1 MGLPESFFLKPAQIQ
16 PSKNREVTMIKIKII
31 SSLEKVFVDSS
42 IDSFT
47 PFKKVSV
54 LKGERLSFQI
64 VHVYDT
70 VNSPPIYETLRLMP
84 TLSGELA
91 SMASLRGVAHVPVTK
106 TIHFNGT
113 DDNYVRTAPGLY
125 PDILRP
131 MYYGGKFSF
140 TPCSTNSTWV
150 EINIPKD
157 MQAGDYT
164 FKLELD
170 GNQYGKCECE
180 LAVEVIDDV
189 LPDEDI
195 YFTQW
200 FHADC
205 LANYYDVEVW
215 SDRHFE
221 IVENFISTARRNG
234 INMILTPVFTPP
246 LDTAVGGE
254 RRTTQLVDVVRNN
267 GEYSFGFD
275 KLDRWIEILDR
286 CGVEYIEISHLFT
299 QWGAK
304 HAPKIM
310 ATVDGEYKRIFGW
323 ETDAHS
329 EEYVNFLRT
338 FLVALLTHLRE
349 RGDDKRCF
357 FHLSDEPHSG
367 DEEHYQKSKETVA
380 DILSGY
386 PIMDALS
393 TIDFY
398 KFGLI
403 DHPIPATNRIK
414 PFLEAKVPGLWT
426 YYCVSQPINVSNR
439 YHSMPNWRNR
449 SIGMQ
454 IYKYNIAGFL
464 QWGYNFYNNQY
475 SGDPINPYY
484 EQSCDFS
491 FPGGDPFSVYPHMDG
506 TALESPRLVVFN
518 EALQDIKAMKLAEK
532 YTSHET
538 LVAVIENALGKELTF
553 DTCAKSSEIMLRIR
567 EDVNALIKKAV
578 AKA

>member
-1 MGLPESFFLKPAQIQ
+1 
-16 PSKNREVTMIKIKII
+16 MIKAKIV
-31 SSLEKVFVDSS
+31 SSLEKVF
-42 IDSFT
+42 IDSRLDT
-47 PFKKVSV
+47 YPALERISV
-54 LKGERLSFQI
+54 LKGERLNFQI
-64 VHVYDT
+64 AYTYDVIASPHVY
-70 VNSPPIYETLRLMP
+70 EALRLMP
-84 TLSGELA
+84 VISGELA
-91 SMASLRGVAHVPVTK
+91 PFATLRSVAHVPVIK
-106 TIHFNGT
+106 TTHSIGA
-113 DDNYVRTAPGLY
+113 DDNYLRTVPGLF

-131 MYYGGKFSF
+131 MYYGGKFTF
-140 TPCSTNSTWV
+140 TPCATNSVWV

-157 MQAGDYT
+157 MEAGKYT
-164 FKLELD
+164 FRIELN
-170 GNQYGKCECE
+170 GEERGSCACE
-180 LAVEVIDDV
+180 LAVEVINAT

-221 IVENFISTARRNG
+221 IVENFIRTARRNG

-254 RRTTQLVDVVRNN
+254 RRTTQLVNVSINN
-267 GEYSFGFD
+267 GKYTFGFEL
-275 KLDRWIEILDR
+275 LDRWIDILDR

-310 ATVDGEYKRIFGW
+310 ATVDGEYKKIFGW
-323 ETDAHS
+323 DTDAHS
-329 EEYVNFLRT
+329 DEYVTFLRA
-338 FLVALLTHLRE
+338 FLTELLSHLKA

-357 FHLSDEPHSG
+357 FHVSDEPHEG
-367 DEEHYQKSKETVA
+367 DEDAYMNSKLAIADLLEDYTV
-380 DILSGY
+380 
-386 PIMDALS
+386 MDALS
-393 TIDFY
+393 RIQFY
-398 KFGLI
+398 EKGI
-403 DHPIPATNRIK
+403 IAHPIPANNRIK
-414 PFLEAKVPGLWT
+414 PFLDANIPDLWT

-439 YHSMPNWRNR
+439 YDSMPNWRNR

-484 EQSCDFS
+484 EQSCDYA
-491 FPGGDPFSVYPHMDG
+491 FPAGDPFSVYPDMNG
-506 TALESPRLVVFN
+506 TALESPRLVVFH

-532 YTSHET
+532 YTSHEEV
-538 LVAVIENALGKELTF
+538 VAVIENAFGKELTF
-553 DTCAKSSEIMLRIR
+553 DTCAKSSQMMHRIR
-567 EDVNALIKKAV
+567 ESVNELIKKHC
-578 AKA
+578 

>member
-1 MGLPESFFLKPAQIQ
+1 
-16 PSKNREVTMIKIKII
+16 MIKAKII
-31 SSLEKVFVDSS
+31 SSLEKVFVDSK
-42 IDSFT
+42 IDSFAALE
-47 PFKKVSV
+47 KVSV
-54 LKGERLSFQI
+54 LKGERLNFQI
-64 VHVYDT
+64 VHSYDT
-70 VNSPPIYETLRLMP
+70 VDSPLIYETVRLMP

-91 SMASLRGVAHVPVTK
+91 PLATMRGIAHVPVTK
-106 TIHFNGT
+106 TTHCIGT
-113 DDNYVRTAPGLY
+113 DDNYVRTEAGLY

-131 MYYGGKFSF
+131 MYYGGKFSY
-140 TPCSTNSTWV
+140 TPCSTNAVWV

-157 MQAGDYT
+157 MEAGSYKFRIDI
-164 FKLELD
+164 D
-170 GNQYGKCECE
+170 GNNYPNGCNYGLCSCE
-180 LAVEVIDDV
+180 LEVEVINEI

-200 FHADC
+200 FHSDC
-205 LANYYDVEVW
+205 LANYYNVEVW

-221 IVENFISTARRNG
+221 IVESFIKTARRNG

-254 RRTTQLVDVVRNN
+254 RRTTQLVGVTLE
-267 GEYSFGFD
+267 GGKYSFNFD
-275 KLDRWIEILDR
+275 YLDRWIDILDR
-286 CGVEYIEISHLFT
+286 CGVEYIEISHLYT

-310 ATVDGEYKRIFGW
+310 ATVDGEYKKLFGW

-329 EEYVNFLRT
+329 EEYVT
-338 FLVALLTHLRE
+338 FLHTFLPALIDHMKA

-357 FHLSDEPHSG
+357 FHVSDEPHAG
-367 DEEHYQKSKETVA
+367 DEDIYAKSKENVA
-380 DILSGY
+380 SILEGY

-398 KFGLI
+398 KFGII
-403 DHPIPATNRIK
+403 DHPIPANNRIK

-439 YHSMPNWRNR
+439 YQSMPNWRNR

-506 TALESPRLVVFN
+506 TALESPRLVVFY

-532 YTSHET
+532 YTSHDEV
-538 LVAVIENALGKELTF
+538 VAAIENALGKELTF
-553 DTCAKSSEIMLRIR
+553 DTCAKSSETMHRIR
-567 EDVNALIKKAV
+567 EAVNAIIKNAV
-578 AKA
+578 AK